1 MFQRPIAKIH
11 FLISQRIE
19 VFSFIKGKINTEGKK
34 TIDDLEEDLHL
45 KIKESLNI
53 NNGYISE
60 AISEN
65 DQDINIGRIKYDTG
79 SYLIIGTPVIFVTY

>member
-1 MFQRPIAKIH
+1 MKKLSQKIRNDN
-11 FLISQRIE
+11 FINERY
-19 VFSFIKGKINTEGKK
+19 FSFIKGKINTEGKK

>member
-1 MFQRPIAKIH
+1 MNELSKEIRSDNFINERY
-11 FLISQRIE
+11 
-19 VFSFIKGKINTEGKK
+19 FSFIKGKINTEGKK
-34 TIDDLEEDLHL
+34 PIDDLEEDLHL

-65 DQDINIGRIKYDTG
+65 DQDINIGRIK
-79 SYLIIGTPVIFVTY
+79 